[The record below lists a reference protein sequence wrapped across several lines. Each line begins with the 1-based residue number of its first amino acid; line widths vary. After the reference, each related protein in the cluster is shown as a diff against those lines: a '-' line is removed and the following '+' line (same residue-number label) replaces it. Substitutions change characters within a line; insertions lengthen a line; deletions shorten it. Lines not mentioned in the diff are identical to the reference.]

1 MREINNKSSKKSRKN
16 KMEKVRD
23 ISIEEKELLKK
34 NIELKKKLAAIK
46 VEIKIYK
53 ILLYKNNNNKSG

>member
-16 KMEKVRD
+16 KMKKFRD